1 MHNFERYSQHTI
13 LGLVCIAAALFPFS
27 VAATNAA
34 LGLALAMGLVS
45 GHLWKGMQ
53 LFASE
58 FRPLALAF
66 AALVLLAAVSLTW
79 SLDPALGLRKIGRE
93 WLLLLVPL
101 LLYCFRQERQR
112 DAILI
117 ALSIG
122 LGLHL
127 VYCVL
132 QAFGLAHPVTDGS
145 SQEDPAGL
153 IGHIGFGFVYGL
165 WAGWLIHAAI
175 RLQGWQRWAVLAL
188 AGWAIVMI
196 FLGQGRAGYVV
207 AMAILLSVT
216 WKELIH
222 LANKRYILLAAVVL
236 LLAGSAAV
244 LSSGAKERLELSW
257 QQLEAARAGNLQGT
271 EARFG
276 LWLAAWEAWKSSP
289 WFGSGTGGYYKAGK
303 AAIEKHPT
311 YGYNGDPYSH
321 PHNMYLLS
329 MVRWGLVGLL
339 VLISLLA
346 IWIRTG
352 WRLDWR
358 ISSAGCLIGLSGLAL
373 AVNGLTS
380 SSFEEHFPS
389 ILSMLF
395 LGLGLAAA
403 SEEKSLSRG
412 QPRPD
417 ATDVA

>member
-1 MHNFERYSQHTI
+1 MHNFERHSQVAI
-13 LGLVCIAAALFPFS
+13 LGLLCFAALLFPFS
-27 VAATNAA
+27 VAGTNAA
-34 LGLALAMGLVS
+34 LGLTLAVGLVS
-45 GHLWKGMQ
+45 GLLWKGIR
-53 LFASE
+53 LFATE

-66 AALVLLAAVSLTW
+66 AALILLAAVSLTW
-79 SLDPALGLRKIGRE
+79 SLDPALGLKKLGRE

-101 LLYCFRQERQR
+101 LLYSLRQERQR
-112 DAILI
+112 NAVLI

-127 VYCVL
+127 FYCVL
-132 QAFGLAHPVTDGS
+132 QAFGIVHPVTDGS

-165 WAGWLIHAAI
+165 WAGWLIHTAV
-175 RLQGWQRWAVLAL
+175 RLRGWQRWALLAL

-207 AMAILLSVT
+207 AVVILLAVT
-216 WKELIH
+216 WKDLIH
-222 LANKRYILLAAVVL
+222 LTSKRYLILAAAVL
-236 LLAGSAAV
+236 LVAGGAAV

-289 WFGSGTGGYYKAGK
+289 WFGSGTGGYYKAGQ

-329 MVRWGLVGLL
+329 MVRWGVAGLL
-339 VLISLLA
+339 VLLSLLA
-346 IWIRTG
+346 IWIRIG

-358 ISSAGCLIGLSGLAL
+358 SSQAGCLVGLSGLAI
-373 AVNGLTS
+373 AVNGMTS
-380 SSFEEHFPS
+380 SSLEEHFPS
-389 ILSMLF
+389 ILAMLF
-395 LGLGLAAA
+395 LGIGLAAA
-403 SEEKSLSRG
+403 HEDQRLSRV
-412 QPRPD
+412 QPDSTTAP
-417 ATDVA
+417 